1 MSRNSWPRVTLT
13 TAVGRGAI
21 GLIQLDG
28 VGVVDILS
36 QLTGR
41 REWPIARMRLVEF
54 SQIDNGLVVLLRD
67 EPGAWAQIMPH
78 GGPLVVQKLI
88 DRLIELGASYQNDP
102 PAAIMYPEA
111 ATNLEADMLAALAGA
126 ASPAAIDLLLAQ
138 SQLWQRFC
146 DQQAEQSLPNN
157 SVGQAPS
164 LVEPPESIL
173 ARSDMLDRLINPPA
187 IAVVG
192 QPNVGKSTLANRMIG
207 RAASLVADLPGTTR
221 DWVAGLA
228 EIGQVAVRW
237 MDTPGLRHSD
247 DLIEQRAI
255 DLARQVIESADVLIA
270 MRDPNLNWPSGEQL
284 GRRVDLWVMNKI
296 DEVTAVD
303 SDAAGWKA
311 ELPLT
316 ISAMN
321 GQGLEVLETMI
332 VKVLGLEELRV
343 PRLWAF
349 CEKLRE
355 IVEKREVELLRRYVF
370 APICQ
375 VESGKVG

>member
-1 MSRNSWPRVTLT
+1 MSRNSRPRVTLT

-41 REWPIARMRLVEF
+41 RKWPTACMRLVEF
-54 SQIDNGLVVLLRD
+54 SKIDSGLAVLLRD
-67 EPGAWAQIMPH
+67 EPEAWAQIMPH
-78 GGPLVVQKLI
+78 GGPLVVQKLL
-88 DRLIELGASYQNDP
+88 DRLIELGASYQRDP

-111 ATNLEADMLAALAGA
+111 ATDLEADMLAALAGA

-138 SQLWQRFC
+138 SQLWPRVC
-146 DQQAEQSLPNN
+146 DQQAEQSASNDGL
-157 SVGQAPS
+157 GQATTFPS
-164 LVEPPESIL
+164 AEPPESIL

-192 QPNVGKSTLANRMIG
+192 QPNVGKSTLTNRMIG
-207 RAASLVADLPGTTR
+207 RSASLVADLPGTTR

-237 MDTPGLRHSD
+237 MDTPGLRHSG

-255 DLARQVIESADVLIA
+255 NLARQVIESADVLIA
-270 MRDPNLNWPSGEQL
+270 MRDPNLDWPGDEQL
-284 GRRVDLWVMNKI
+284 GRQADLWVMNKI
-296 DEVTAVD
+296 DEVTAAD
-303 SDAAGWKA
+303 SDTAGWKA

-321 GQGLEVLETMI
+321 GRGLDVLEIMI
-332 VKVLGLEELRV
+332 VKTLGLEELRV

-349 CEKLRE
+349 CAKLRE
-355 IVEKREVELLRRYVF
+355 IVEKREVGLLRRY
-370 APICQ
+370 ALARIY
-375 VESGKVG
+375 